1 MTLLYIAYNA
11 IHLSIRDISGG
22 KRHDMDYK
30 DMWSLWQ
37 VPMKDSQCRLVE
49 FWSMAEYAAENDTPF
64 EKQLLACCRSLREM
78 KNQALRYQVV
88 L

>member
-1 MTLLYIAYNA
+1 
-11 IHLSIRDISGG
+11 
-22 KRHDMDYK
+22 MDYK

-64 EKQLLACCRSLREM
+64 WKTAPGMVQIPERDEEPGTEVPSGTVATTVFCGLVSIRSTML
-78 KNQALRYQVV
+78 
-88 L
+88 